1 MGLCSSIAQWSLT
14 PHVCSW
20 ATRKLS
26 VFIKKTIC
34 KAIWIS
40 QFQSNGLAGFLQ
52 FFYRFH
58 SHGKIKKNILVFL
71 WRKEINKYTILLI
84 YFFAKSQITDENNYW
99 WNTKY
104 VYFFFSTIRRYRNFF
119 WNFYISYL
127 QLMKINHYMY
137 MCMLCNII
145 TRFIYF

>member
-1 MGLCSSIAQWSLT
+1 MGLCSSIAQWPLT

-26 VFIKKTIC
+26 VFIKKPY
-34 KAIWIS
+34 AR
-40 QFQSNGLAGFLQ
+40 QSG
-52 FFYRFH
+52 FH
-58 SHGKIKKNILVFL
+58 SFRAMGWRAFYNFFIGFIFMGKLKKIS
-71 WRKEINKYTILLI
+71 
-84 YFFAKSQITDENNYW
+84 YFFCGEKRLTNIQYFWYILCKKPDHW
-99 WNTKY
+99 WKQLLMKHKISL
-104 VYFFFSTIRRYRNFF
+104 FLFSTIRRYRNFF